1 MKEMAFNPFRSMTE
15 AQLLAAR
22 EKILE
27 ELLSG
32 SQLQSSSAGDVSMSN
47 IIQEG
52 PYARLAKVNKALH
65 LLDPDAYP
73 LEDVPVTRAVAV
85 VGNF

>member
-1 MKEMAFNPFRSMTE
+1 MAFNPLKGWTE
-15 AQLLAAR
+15 A
-22 EKILE
+22 
-27 ELLSG
+27 ELLVERRKIQEEILAG
-32 SQLQSSSAGDVSMSN
+32 SQLQSSSAGDVSTSS

-52 PYARLAKVNKALH
+52 PYRRLGMVNKALH